1 MTFLELV
8 NRLKLESGRSG
19 GDVVSVATATGND
32 LRLVNWVAAAY
43 DKIQRK
49 TDEWRW
55 MRSTVLAS
63 ITASQM
69 AQAPATDM
77 LAQPADTD
85 PPANFRGF
93 RAPSDDYT
101 VTILDPANPAAEWPL
116 QWLAYD
122 EFRRRYLVGTHEA
135 APPVNWS
142 VSPDNKLMIGP
153 TPDIVYHVRF
163 DYRQAVVTLAAD
175 ADEPA
180 MPAEYHMAIV
190 WEALKSL
197 ASFDNAPEVYTR
209 ARDELDEIYE
219 DLWNDQGPKLII
231 NARPLA

>member
-1 MTFLELV
+1 MDFLALV

-19 GDVVSVATATGND
+19 GDIASVSTATGND
-32 LRLVNWVAAAY
+32 LRLVNWTAAAY
-43 DKIQRK
+43 EKIQRK

-55 MRSTVLAS
+55 MRASVLAS

-69 AQAPATDM
+69 AQDPGADM
-77 LAQPADTD
+77 LIQPADTD
-85 PPANFRGF
+85 PLADFRGF

-101 VTILDPANPAAEWPL
+101 VTILDPANPAAEWTM
-116 QWLAYD
+116 QWLDYD
-122 EFRRRYLVGTHEA
+122 EFRRRYMVGTHDA
-135 APPVNWS
+135 APPLHWS

-163 DYRQAVVTLAAD
+163 DYRTKVITLADD
-175 ADEPA
+175 ADEPT
-180 MPAEYHMAIV
+180 MPEDYHMAIV

-197 ASFDNAPEVYTR
+197 AAFDNAPEVYTR
-209 ARDELDEIYE
+209 ARDEFDEVSE
-219 DLWNDQGPKLII
+219 DLWTDQGPKLTI